1 MNLYLNG
8 IFAGVNK
15 IKAPQR
21 LNTRD
26 LSIKHNLNSFCLW
39 LLGVIESK
47 GEFYIEKTNKDRFV
61 WVFYIEY
68 NAFDPKLVI
77 YIKKVLGVG
86 KIKNYGNKI
95 RLVIK
100 EKNHVRKIL
109 IPLFDQLSFLTHQN
123 YYYSLWSKAFKISE
137 SESLSISEKIKLIDD
152 IRGEMNYLPLN
163 YKSPIWENKD
173 LNLIEVDTL
182 KTILNKHWLAG
193 FLEGILDFYFI
204 NKDHYL
210 IPFFKITE
218 PIESFL
224 LNAIKKLFHIKSDN
238 NLILDTSD
246 SKAIENIFNYFLT
259 KFIGCIVL
267 EYKFWRKGIMYLKL
281 QDSKYLKMRDRLKE
295 IKK

>member
-1 MNLYLNG
+1 LNG
-8 IFAGVNK
+8 IFAGV

-26 LSIKHNLNSFCLW
+26 LSIKHNLNSFSQW

-47 GEFYIEKTNKDRFV
+47 GGFYIEKTNKDRFV
-61 WVFYIEY
+61 WVFYIDY
-68 NAFDPKLVI
+68 TQYDAKLII

-86 KIKNYGNKI
+86 KIKSYGENI

-109 IPLFDQLSFLTHQN
+109 IPLLDQLSFITHQN

-152 IRGEMNYLPLN
+152 IRTEMNYLPLN

-173 LNLIEVDTL
+173 IVEVDTL

-193 FLEGILDFYFI
+193 FLEGIIDFYFI
-204 NKDHYL
+204 NKDHYI
-210 IPFFKITE
+210 IPFFKITK
-218 PIESFL
+218 PIESFIL
-224 LNAIKKLFHIKSDN
+224 KAIKKLFHIKSEN
-238 NLILDTSD
+238 NLILNTSN
-246 SKAIENIFNYFLT
+246 SRAIDNVYDYF
-259 KFIGCIVL
+259 V
-267 EYKFWRKGIMYLKL
+267 R
-281 QDSKYLKMRDRLKE
+281 
-295 IKK
+295 